1 MKIKIFSTTW
11 CPDCLRSKAYLDK
24 NNIAY
29 EVIDIEKQPEFVELV
44 QELNGGN
51 QTVPT
56 IVITYD
62 DGSEKILAEPHNDVL
77 QSAIDLKSN
86 K

>member
-1 MKIKIFSTTW
+1 MKIKIYSTTW
-11 CPDCLRSKAYLDK
+11 CPDCIRSKSFLDSK
-24 NNIAY
+24 NISY
-29 EVIDIEKQPEFVELV
+29 ELIDIEKQPEFVDLV
-44 QELNGGN
+44 TSLNNGN

-62 DGSEKILAEPHNDVL
+62 DGSEKILAEPNNDQL
-77 QSAIDLKSN
+77 LEAINLK